1 MPQRM
6 PVLSEHDGGEAL
18 HEAIDDWNNC
28 VPRRAQANSLR
39 ICILRKQARR
49 MSTSATSSPEIVASR
64 YSRSPLAPKLVN
76 FEANDLVGILSDEPL
91 RLAQADGSQGRARSC
106 HSVAEGRLSGASNP
120 PKAEP
125 RSPRKGQRPNTRVVL
140 EFVQPAITLRHLGGK
155 DTAAGGDP
163 IERPG
168 LTPLRRSRA
177 LRLRAGAPV

>member
-125 RSPRKGQRPNTRVVL
+125 RSPRKGQRPTHSACDGQCERKSTRHGPSYASVHPLASL
-140 EFVQPAITLRHLGGK
+140 EKMH
-155 DTAAGGDP
+155 
-163 IERPG
+163 
-168 LTPLRRSRA
+168 
-177 LRLRAGAPV
+177 